1 MARSISLISKIVAF
15 RPEPFETPV
24 SWYSNGERG
33 HLHHSRYC
41 EKVAKSK
48 TDTVTRTLLTRDALT
63 RTLCPECLGMG
74 EWTGAQR
81 DVITAGSALE
91 RLEQQLSGPT
101 RSPLEGVG
109 TDAIESMRR
118 RTYFLRMQAVLAEL
132 EASDHLTEWREQ
144 LCAQA
149 KQLTPEEPPFEDVE
163 NAVLR
168 YVSVAT
174 FWKRLSKDDSSNPF
188 WGSRSVTSVLGHPS
202 WSDWNNPRTAYASI
216 AMLGSAWTQ
225 HVKAGLTPAQASARL
240 LDPSYDLSQHLAEP
254 DWKLLNACTD
264 LEAPAA
270 GENLAVYA
278 KRVWKE
284 RARRATT
291 ELFSMWEER
300 IAKLIEPTENVVT
313 AYEGYG
319 PDEVAGMLCGTDVSM
334 LIAALQRTVAVRS
347 SRNGKIAVLCHPT
360 ISDYLSSTYGRS
372 GWSSAQPLPEEN
384 THETIETAL
393 ALWDSWDRDG
403 SYNTFEKALEAARRI

>member
-1 MARSISLISKIVAF
+1 MSRSISLISKIVAF

-41 EKVAKSK
+41 EKITRSKS
-48 TDTVTRTLLTRDALT
+48 TTVTRTLLTRDALT
-63 RTLCPECLGMG
+63 RTLCPECLSLG
-74 EWTGAQR
+74 EFTAAQR
-81 DVITAGSALE
+81 DVISEGSTLE
-91 RLEQQLSGPT
+91 RLEQQLHGPQ
-101 RSPLEGVG
+101 RNPLEGVG

-118 RTYFLRMQAVLAEL
+118 RTYYLRMQTVLAEL
-132 EASDHLTEWREQ
+132 EEGNHLTEWREQ
-144 LCAQA
+144 LTA
-149 KQLTPEEPPFEDVE
+149 KARQLTPEEPVFEEIE

-174 FWKRLSKDDSSNPF
+174 FWKRLSKDDSSNPL
-188 WGSRSVTSVLGHPS
+188 WGGRDVIAVLGTPS
-202 WSDWNNPRTAYASI
+202 WGDWNNPRTAYASI

-240 LDPSYDLSQHLAEP
+240 LDSSYDLSQHFAEP
-254 DWKLLNACTD
+254 DWKLLNSCTD
-264 LEAPAA
+264 LEVPVA
-270 GENLAVYA
+270 GENLAQYT

-284 RARRATT
+284 RARRATR
-291 ELFSMWEER
+291 ELFSMWEDR
-300 IAKLIEPTENVVT
+300 LAKLIEPADLVVT

-334 LIAALQRTVAVRS
+334 LIAALQKTVAVRS
-347 SRNGKIAVLCHPT
+347 SRNGKIAVICHP
-360 ISDYLSSTYGRS
+360 SVADYLGNTHGRS
-372 GWSSAQPLPEEN
+372 GWSPAQPLPEEN
-384 THETIETAL
+384 TNEAIETAL

-403 SYNTFEKALEAARRI
+403 SYNTFEKALEAARHI